1 MSHPLGNLLR
11 HFRTAR
17 GLSLRVLASR
27 MQCTG
32 AYISKIE
39 VGKSAPAEPAFLHRL
54 SNALDLS
61 LGETERLFHAAV
73 TSKKVIELSGELSPS
88 VYNISHLF
96 ARRIAFLAPS
106 EIAELEHILNR
117 VNLEREDMN

>member
-11 HFRTAR
+11 HFRAAR
-17 GLSLRVLASR
+17 GLSLRALASR

-39 VGKSAPAEPAFLHRL
+39 VGKSAPADPAFIHRL
-54 SNALDLS
+54 SSALELS
-61 LGETERLFHAAV
+61 LAETERLFHAAV
-73 TSKKVIELSGELSPS
+73 TSKKVIELSGDLSPN

-96 ARRIAFLAPS
+96 ARRVAFLAPS
-106 EIAELEHILNR
+106 ELDELEHILNR
-117 VNLEREDMN
+117 VTFEREDMN

>member
-1 MSHPLGNLLR
+1 MECS
-11 HFRTAR
+11 
-17 GLSLRVLASR
+17 
-27 MQCTG
+27 G

-39 VGKSAPAEPAFLHRL
+39 VGKSAPAEPEFLQRL
-54 SNALDLS
+54 SNALELS
-61 LGETERLFHAAV
+61 MADTERLFHAAV
-73 TSKKVIELSGELSPS
+73 TSKKFIELRGDLSPS

-96 ARRIAFLAPS
+96 ATRIAFLAPS